1 MTQSLQRRAEVESM
15 KGDLAETKRFLTAD
29 KDSTADL
36 AESSDSMSLTLEER
50 QKSSV
55 GHLARHVLV
64 TTLLSR
70 GVRRYAWCTWSW
82 QFQFRRSRSRLSLG
96 KVYISPRSSPRS
108 MRDNKRQPDR
118 TRNHSSKRKEQPQAQ
133 PLPSQHKKKKTRI
146 PSNAKQR
153 DKRTGTRTST
163 CKKLQRYRRSAARNI
178 YTGHLGTRRP
188 RQPWMRPKPA
198 NLVQAL
204 TANMLAHHL
213 CVVC

>member
-1 MTQSLQRRAEVESM
+1 MVHLV
-15 KGDLAETKRFLTAD
+15 LAIPVPQIQEQIVAGQGVHFAKVL
-29 KDSTADL
+29 STIDA
-36 AESSDSMSLTLEER
+36 R
-50 QKSSV
+50 QQASASE
-55 GHLARHVLV
+55 
-64 TTLLSR
+64 
-70 GVRRYAWCTWSW
+70 
-82 QFQFRRSRSRLSLG
+82 RSRR
-96 KVYISPRSSPRS
+96 
-108 MRDNKRQPDR
+108 R

-133 PLPSQHKKKKTRI
+133 PLPSQHYHHKKKKTRI

-163 CKKLQRYRRSAARNI
+163 CKRLQRYRRSAARNI